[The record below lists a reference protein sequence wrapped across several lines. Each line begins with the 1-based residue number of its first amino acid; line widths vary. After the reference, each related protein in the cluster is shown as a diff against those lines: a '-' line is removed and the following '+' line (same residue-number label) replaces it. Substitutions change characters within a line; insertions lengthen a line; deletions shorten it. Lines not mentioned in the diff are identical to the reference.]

1 MVNFIMK
8 EHSMTIKFLP
18 LFLIVYMVLLSI
30 NGGANTITITINNL
44 KPNKGVLYVSLISNE
59 RSFYKI
65 LNNKTSILNQ
75 AADIFSGMIKDV
87 DSNTTETISLANI
100 PTGNY
105 SILVFQD
112 LNDNKKL
119 DEWIFGPVEPYGFSN
134 NLKAS
139 TGPPTFSDTLINIS
153 HQINSYF
160 IKMK

>member
-1 MVNFIMK
+1 
-8 EHSMTIKFLP
+8 MTIKFLP

-87 DSNTTETISLANI
+87 DSNTTETISLPI
-100 PTGNY
+100 
-105 SILVFQD
+105 FQQA
-112 LNDNKKL
+112 LQH
-119 DEWIFGPVEPYGFSN
+119 PGFSG
-134 NLKAS
+134 S
-139 TGPPTFSDTLINIS
+139 
-153 HQINSYF
+153 
-160 IKMK
+160 